1 MLVINIIGAG
11 AVGQTIGHLL
21 VKHKAATIQ
30 AVLNKTPASSQRAII
45 FIGQGQAYSAIKD
58 LPSADL
64 ILLTVPD
71 QHIISVA
78 EELSTSPH
86 LQSGTVVM
94 HCSGAMNSECLA
106 SLRNKHCA
114 LASLHP
120 ALSFTDPNLAI
131 AQFANTLC
139 ALEGE
144 VAAIN
149 LLTPLFTTIG
159 GQVYQIKPEQKTLY
173 HLAAVFATNYTVT
186 LVQQAYEGFVSAG
199 LSEQQAKDLTDAFLS
214 NISKNMKQVVEPKQ
228 ALTGPLQRGDV
239 VTIQSHLQALTD
251 PDVRALYL
259 SLAHATLSM
268 TSLGDKILRELKN
281 LLDR

>member
-1 MLVINIIGAG
+1 MLTINIIGAG
-11 AVGQTIGHLL
+11 VVGQTLGHLL
-21 VKHKAATIQ
+21 VKHQAAKIQ
-30 AVLNKTPASSQRAII
+30 SVLNKTPASSQRAIT
-45 FIGQGQAYSAIKD
+45 FIGQGQDYSAIKD
-58 LPSADL
+58 LPPADL
-64 ILLTVPD
+64 ILLTIPD
-71 QHIISVA
+71 QHISSVA

-94 HCSGAMNSECLA
+94 HCSGALNSECLS

-139 ALEGE
+139 ALEGDA
-144 VAAIN
+144 VAVDI
-149 LLTPLFTTIG
+149 LTPLFTKIG
-159 GQVYQIKPEQKTLY
+159 AQIYQIKPEKKALY

-186 LVQQAYEGFVSAG
+186 LVQQAYEGFVAAG
-199 LSEQQAKDLTDAFLS
+199 LSKQQAKDLADAFLS
-214 NISKNMKQVVEPKQ
+214 NVSKNMKQVAEPKQ

-251 PDVRALYL
+251 PDARVLYL

-268 TSLGDKILRELKN
+268 TSLDDKILRELKN
-281 LLDR
+281 LLD